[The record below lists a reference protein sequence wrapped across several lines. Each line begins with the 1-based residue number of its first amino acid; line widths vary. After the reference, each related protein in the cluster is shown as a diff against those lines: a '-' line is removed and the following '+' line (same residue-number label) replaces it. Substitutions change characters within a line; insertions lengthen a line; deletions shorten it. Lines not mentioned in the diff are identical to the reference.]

1 MSRIA
6 TAIVCLSAFV
16 VAADALPS
24 SDAKLVNKSLD
35 GIYTAA
41 GISARERIRKCGIK
55 VLPGASWVETSPQA
69 RPEYGAAAGDTILS
83 VSLDI
88 PLMKG
93 EDPKTHKP
101 AVALWIISHGAPAP
115 VSAWAKTIQTRTIPL
130 GYTAWMNC

>member
-6 TAIVCLSAFV
+6 VAIVCLSAFV

-24 SDAKLVNKSLD
+24 SDAKLINKGLD

-41 GISARERIRKCGIK
+41 GISARERIRKCGIR
-55 VLPGASWVETSPQA
+55 VLPGASWIDTSPQA
-69 RPEYGAAAGDTILS
+69 RPEYGAAAGDTVLS

-93 EDPKTHKP
+93 EDPKTHRP
-101 AVALWIISHGAPAP
+101 AVALWVISHGAVTPI
-115 VSAWAKTIQTRTIPL
+115 SAWAKTVQLRTIPM
-130 GYTAWMNC
+130 GYDAWMNC